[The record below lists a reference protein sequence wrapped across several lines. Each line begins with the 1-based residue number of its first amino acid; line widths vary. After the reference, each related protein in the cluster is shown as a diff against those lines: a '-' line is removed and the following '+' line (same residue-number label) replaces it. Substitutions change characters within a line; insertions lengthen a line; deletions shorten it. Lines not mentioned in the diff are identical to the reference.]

1 MNPGHLRKCHLVL
14 QAEQAV
20 RSIRK
25 PGLRDLKMRCVSCA
39 EKISANDTDCPF
51 CGESQKP
58 VRDRGS
64 RSGKSRK
71 SSTSSGLSLAVI
83 GMICVGLF
91 VVCGGVLG
99 ALLLPAVQQ
108 AREAARRTQCKNNLK
123 QMGLGLHNYHDTFSL
138 FPAAHLNDQQGEPR
152 LSWRVSILPYID
164 EAPLYNRYDFNV
176 AWDSPGNSV
185 LLNPMPR
192 VYACPSHPTPGSTN
206 TSYATITGDHTV
218 LGDGKCIRIGEIMD
232 GTSNTL
238 MVVEACQLDFPWMK
252 PVDIDAKTVTVI
264 GTPNGVSSTHVG
276 GAHVLLADGSV
287 RFISNNIDQGILKN
301 LIERDDG
308 HVVGEY

>member
-1 MNPGHLRKCHLVL
+1 
-14 QAEQAV
+14 
-20 RSIRK
+20 
-25 PGLRDLKMRCVSCA
+25 MRCVSCA

-71 SSTSSGLSLAVI
+71 SSTSSGLSLAVV

-123 QMGLGLHNYHDTFSL
+123 QMALGLHNYHDVYNF

-164 EAPLYNRYDFNV
+164 EAILYNRYDFNV

-192 VYACPSHPTPGSTN
+192 VYACPSHPAAGGTISN
-206 TSYATITGDHTV
+206 YATITGDHTV
-218 LGDGKCIRIGEIMD
+218 LGDGKCVKIREITD

-238 MVVEACQLDFPWMK
+238 MVVEACQLNFPWMK
-252 PVDIDAKTVTVI
+252 PVDIDAKTAFKA
-264 GTPNGVSSTHVG
+264 GTPDGVSSYHVG
-276 GAHVLLADGSV
+276 GAHILLADGSV
-287 RFISNNIDQGILKN
+287 RYLSNNVDPRVFQA
-301 LIERDDG
+301 LITRDG
-308 HVVGEY
+308 GEVIGDF

>member
-1 MNPGHLRKCHLVL
+1 
-14 QAEQAV
+14 
-20 RSIRK
+20 
-25 PGLRDLKMRCVSCA
+25 MRCVSCA

-71 SSTSSGLSLAVI
+71 SNNSGRLPLVVI
-83 GMICVGLF
+83 GMICIGLF

-123 QMGLGLHNYHDTFSL
+123 QIGLALHNYNDVFSV

-152 LSWRVSILPYID
+152 LSWRVSILPFVD
-164 EAPLYNRYDFNV
+164 QAPLYNRYDFNV
-176 AWDSPGNSV
+176 AWDSPANSV

-192 VYACPSHPTPGSTN
+192 VYACPSHPAVAGSISN
-206 TSYATITGDHTV
+206 YATITGDHTV
-218 LGDGKCIRIGEIMD
+218 LGDGKCVSISEIRD

-238 MVVEACQLDFPWMK
+238 MVVEACQLNFPWMK
-252 PVDIDAKTVTVI
+252 PEDIDAKTAFKAGSPGGVI
-264 GTPNGVSSTHVG
+264 SSHVG
-276 GAHVLLADGSV
+276 GAHILLADGSV
-287 RFISNNIDQGILKN
+287 RFLSINVDPRTFQALITRDGGENIGN
-301 LIERDDG
+301 F
-308 HVVGEY
+308 